1 MKIERIEIAG
11 FKSFADPVSLEFEG
25 GATAIVGPN
34 GCGKSNIADAV
45 FWVLGELGAA
55 TIRARGKDL
64 IFSGSGLRD
73 PLGIAEVRMH
83 LLGAPADLGGLAA
96 WAPRPGAMRASPA
109 DSAAADGNGAVGNA
123 VEDAVGNGPDLG
135 TDGNGTPGNG
145 AVPESP
151 DDGTAPGAD
160 GHHPTGGTEGGRA
173 VIVSRRVDRTGTSTY
188 RIDGRR
194 ARRRDVQRLFA
205 AAGLGP
211 GSYALIEQGRANEVL
226 TRRPEDLRILVEEA
240 AGLGAYRLN
249 RQESEAN
256 LRAAE
261 KALER
266 VRDRLAE
273 LDRSIRQ
280 ARRDARAARRARKTG
295 DRIALLRVAEQAARR
310 EALTARLREGR
321 APEIALEGERD
332 RRAASLEVFDRF
344 LSGLRAERDDNAE
357 ALREAT
363 RRLGD
368 AHGDEARAEAVLT
381 EGERS
386 ASGRAARRPRLAEE
400 ERELT
405 ARMETRKKE
414 GARFTERAETFPALL
429 ERLGGELETRAA
441 DRDRLREEEREGA
454 ADAAA
459 ARRDRERLET
469 SVASRQLARE
479 HHEGQRERLAAA
491 RQELAGSARE
501 LEAQAAAAAR
511 QVEEAEA
518 QEAEHLAEV
527 ECRRGES
534 REAESARAR
543 AVAEQKDARRV
554 ETEARQELEGVR
566 ARLGSVRALVLS
578 REQLGPTAA
587 RLLRLA
593 PERDLPL
600 LGAVGDGI
608 EVETGFETAAERLVG
623 VHRVRIARAA
633 DLFPVMESLGEGE
646 AAPCEVL
653 VSELV
658 DAVRKASAGSADA
671 VVEPESG
678 AGAESDSDPGE
689 SGGPAPDAFET
700 HVRAEDPVVRA
711 AIPAAEVAPDLRA
724 ALDRFRERPGLY
736 VTLAGETVSPP
747 GVVRFG
753 RGGPGEG
760 FLAARREA
768 AELEAEE
775 SRTDARRLA
784 AAAALEVAAERAAAA
799 ETEREERRE
808 ALAAAEA
815 ELGRRRLAAE
825 RARETGAEVARRRQQ
840 VAEETAAHAE
850 EEQRNEAAA
859 DRAVE
864 ELRRDGEQREA
875 AETRLAEAEARL
887 TGVRERLETAERAW
901 QEADRELARQTA
913 VADEVRRE
921 ESSREQQAEH
931 DSRRLAQVAEERA
944 ALLAEDEEWN
954 ERKTAALEGR
964 REAAARG
971 REWEERERR
980 LTEAGEALAA
990 RLREAEDALRVR
1002 RAELEAVEQRL
1013 TAARSEV
1020 GEATTLLRELETEF
1034 ERAAARPLAEAAAAL
1049 PAELTG
1055 RERDD
1060 LAAELREQEAV
1071 LARLGPVNEIAEA
1084 RLKELEAER
1093 DGPASQLRDVEQ
1105 GIEDGLKALERHD
1118 RDARRRFHEAFSA
1131 VDAGFDVA
1139 FRQLFG
1145 GGRAELR
1152 LTTPDPP
1159 KGAAADEAAEGAAET
1174 ADSDPAGGSDA
1185 SGGAA
1190 DPAGES
1196 AEDRPDF
1203 RPGVEMR
1210 AQPPGKKLQS
1220 LRLLSGGEKAMTAI
1234 AFLIALFRYRPAPFC
1249 LLDEVDAPLDDANI
1263 ARFSGLLAELKRDTQ
1278 LVVITHNRQTMESCE
1293 HLYGV
1298 TMEEPGVSRLVSV
1311 EIGDEQI
1318 EGWLGEPGG
1327 EPAAAHAASPPPA

>member
-11 FKSFADPVSLEFEG
+11 FKSFADPVTLEFEG

-96 WAPRPGAMRASPA
+96 WAPRPAAMGAPSSEARP
-109 DSAAADGNGAVGNA
+109 ADGNGAVGNA
-123 VEDAVGNGPDLG
+123 VEDAVGNGPE
-135 TDGNGTPGNG
+135 GNGTAGNG

-151 DDGTAPGAD
+151 ERGIAAGAD
-160 GHHPTGGTEGGRA
+160 GQDLTGGSGAGRA

-280 ARRDARAARRARKTG
+280 ARRDARAARRARKTT
-295 DRIALLRVAEQAARR
+295 DRIGLLRVAEQAARR
-310 EALTARLREGR
+310 EALTARLRQGR
-321 APEIALEGERD
+321 APEIALEAERD
-332 RRAASLEVFDRF
+332 RRAGSLEVFDRF
-344 LSGLRAERDDNAE
+344 LSDLRAERDENAE

-386 ASGRAARRPRLAEE
+386 ASGRAARRPRLAAE

-414 GARFTERAETFPALL
+414 GARLTERAETFPALL
-429 ERLGGELETRAA
+429 ERLGGELETRTD
-441 DRDRLREEEREGA
+441 DRGRLREEEREGA
-454 ADAAA
+454 AAAA
-459 ARRDRERLET
+459 TARRDRERLEA
-469 SVASRQLARE
+469 SVSARQLARD
-479 HHEGQRERLAAA
+479 HHEAQRERLSAAGK
-491 RQELAGSARE
+491 ELAASAGA
-501 LEAQAAAAAR
+501 LEEQAAAATG
-511 QVEEAEA
+511 QVAEAEA
-518 QEAEHLAEV
+518 REAEHLAEV
-527 ECRRGES
+527 ERRRGES
-534 REAESARAR
+534 REAEAARAR
-543 AVAEQKDARRV
+543 AAAEQKNARRV
-554 ETEARQELEGVR
+554 ETEARQELEAVR

-608 EVETGFETAAERLVG
+608 EVEAGFETAAERLVG
-623 VHRVRIARAA
+623 VHRVRIERAA

-658 DAVRKASAGSADA
+658 EAAREASAESVDA
-671 VVEPESG
+671 GVE
-678 AGAESDSDPGE
+678 AGAEPTDAAPNETGD
-689 SGGPAPDAFET
+689 PAPDAFET

-775 SRTDARRLA
+775 SRTEARRVA
-784 AAAALEVAAERAAAA
+784 ASAALEVAAERAAAA

-840 VAEETAAHAE
+840 VAGETAAHAE
-850 EEQRNEAAA
+850 EEQRNEADAA
-859 DRAVE
+859 RAVA
-864 ELRRDGEQREA
+864 ELQRDRQQREA
-875 AETRLAEAEARL
+875 AETRLAEAETRL
-887 TGVRERLETAERAW
+887 AGVRERLEAAERAW

-931 DSRRLAQVAEERA
+931 DSRRLAQIAEERA
-944 ALLAEDEEWN
+944 ALVAEDEEWN
-954 ERKTAALEGR
+954 ERKAAALEAR
-964 REAAARG
+964 RDAAARG
-971 REWEERERR
+971 REWQERERR
-980 LTEAGEALAA
+980 RTEAGEALAV

-1002 RAELEAVEQRL
+1002 RTELEGVEQRL
-1013 TAARSEV
+1013 VAARSEI

-1034 ERAAARPLAEAAAAL
+1034 ERAAGRALEDAAAAL

-1093 DGPASQLRDVEQ
+1093 DGPAAQLRDVEQ

-1118 RDARRRFHEAFSA
+1118 RDARRRFHEAFAA

-1159 KGAAADEAAEGAAET
+1159 KGAAADEPTEEAAET
-1174 ADSDPAGGSDA
+1174 ADRD
-1185 SGGAA
+1185 AA
-1190 DPAGES
+1190 DGNGAEPAGES
-1196 AEDRPDF
+1196 PEDRPDF

-1327 EPAAAHAASPPPA
+1327 EPAAARAPSPPPA

>member
-11 FKSFADPVSLEFEG
+11 FKSFADPVTLEFEG

-73 PLGIAEVRMH
+73 PLGVAEVRMH

-96 WAPRPGAMRASPA
+96 WAPRPSAMRAAPA
-109 DSAAADGNGAVGNA
+109 EPAPADGNGAVGSGLPGEA
-123 VEDAVGNGPDLG
+123 ADGNDLHGDGP
-135 TDGNGTPGNG
+135 DGNGTAGNGTTGNG
-145 AVPESP
+145 AVPDSPPDSP
-151 DDGTAPGAD
+151 DAGVLAGD
-160 GHHPTGGTEGGRA
+160 TGGGRA

-211 GSYALIEQGRANEVL
+211 GSYALIEQGRANDVL

-310 EALTARLREGR
+310 EALTARLRQGR
-321 APEIALEGERD
+321 APEIALEAERD

-344 LSGLRAERDDNAE
+344 LSGLRGERDGNAE
-357 ALREAT
+357 TLREAT

-386 ASGRAARRPRLAEE
+386 ASGRAARRPRLAAE

-405 ARMETRKKE
+405 ARMETRRKE
-414 GARFTERAETFPALL
+414 GARLTERAETFPALL
-429 ERLGGELETRAA
+429 ERLGGELETRTE
-441 DRDRLREEEREGA
+441 DRDRLRREEREGA
-454 ADAAA
+454 AEAAG
-459 ARRDRERLET
+459 ARRDRERLEA
-469 SVASRQLARE
+469 SVAARQLAQD
-479 HHEGQRERLAAA
+479 HHEAQRERLAAA

-501 LEAQAAAAAR
+501 LEAQAVAAAR

-518 QEAEHLAEV
+518 QEAEQRAEV
-527 ECRRGES
+527 ERRRGES
-534 REAESARAR
+534 REAEAARAR
-543 AVAEQKDARRV
+543 AVAEQRNARRL
-554 ETEARQELEGVR
+554 EAEARQELEGVR

-623 VHRVRIARAA
+623 VHRVRIERAA
-633 DLFPVMESLGEGE
+633 DLFPVMDSLGEGE

-658 DAVRKASAGSADA
+658 EAAREASAGSD
-671 VVEPESG
+671 
-678 AGAESDSDPGE
+678 GAE
-689 SGGPAPDAFET
+689 PAPDAFET

-775 SRTDARRLA
+775 SRAEARRLA
-784 AAAALEVAAERAAAA
+784 AAAALGVAAERAAAA

-815 ELGRRRLAAE
+815 ELGRRRLASE
-825 RARETGAEVARRRQQ
+825 RARETQADLARRREQ
-840 VAEETAAHAE
+840 VAGETAAHAE
-850 EEQRNEAAA
+850 EEERNEAAA
-859 DRAVE
+859 ARAVE
-864 ELRRDGEQREA
+864 ELRRDREQREA
-875 AETRLAEAEARL
+875 AETRLAEAETRL
-887 TGVRERLETAERAW
+887 TGVRERLEAAERAW

-931 DSRRLAQVAEERA
+931 DSRRLEQIAEERA
-944 ALLAEDEEWN
+944 ALVAEDEEWDT
-954 ERKTAALEGR
+954 RKAAAVAGR
-964 REAAARG
+964 RDAAARG

-980 LTEAGEALAA
+980 LTDAGEALAL
-990 RLREAEDALRVR
+990 RLRQSEDALRVR
-1002 RAELEAVEQRL
+1002 RGELEAVEQRL
-1013 TAARSEV
+1013 TAARSEI

-1034 ERAAARPLAEAAAAL
+1034 ERAAGRPLAEAAAGL
-1049 PAELTG
+1049 PPDLGG

-1060 LAAELREQEAV
+1060 LATELREQEAV

-1093 DGPASQLRDVEQ
+1093 DSPAAQLRDVEQ
-1105 GIEDGLKALERHD
+1105 GIEDGRQALERHD
-1118 RDARRRFHEAFSA
+1118 RDARRRFHEAFAA

-1145 GGRAELR
+1145 GGRAELC

-1159 KGAAADEAAEGAAET
+1159 KGTAAEDAGEGAAE
-1174 ADSDPAGGSDA
+1174 A
-1185 SGGAA
+1185 SGDEASGDNAAGNGADA
-1190 DPAGES
+1190 AGES
-1196 AEDRPDF
+1196 PEDRPDF

-1220 LRLLSGGEKAMTAI
+1220 LRLLSGGEKALTAI

-1263 ARFSGLLAELKRDTQ
+1263 ARFSGLLAELKQDTQ

-1318 EGWLGEPGG
+1318 EGWLGERGG
-1327 EPAAAHAASPPPA
+1327 EPAAAADRAASPPPA

>member
-11 FKSFADPVSLEFEG
+11 FKSFADPVTLEFEG

-96 WAPRPGAMRASPA
+96 WAPRPSAMRAAPTDPA
-109 DSAAADGNGAVGNA
+109 PADGNGAVGSGPHGDAADGNA
-123 VEDAVGNGPDLG
+123 PHADGP
-135 TDGNGTPGNG
+135 DGNGNGTAVTTGGNG
-145 AVPESP
+145 AVPDPP
-151 DDGTAPGAD
+151 DDGAPTGEPGA
-160 GHHPTGGTEGGRA
+160 GRA

-211 GSYALIEQGRANEVL
+211 GSYALIEQGRANDVL

-280 ARRDARAARRARKTG
+280 ARRDARAARRARKTA
-295 DRIALLRVAEQAARR
+295 DRIGLLRVAEQAARR
-310 EALTARLREGR
+310 ESLTARLRQGR
-321 APEIALEGERD
+321 APEIALEAERD

-344 LSGLRAERDDNAE
+344 LSGLRAERDENAE
-357 ALREAT
+357 TLREAT

-386 ASGRAARRPRLAEE
+386 ASGRAGRRPRLAAE

-414 GARFTERAETFPALL
+414 GARLTERAETFPALL
-429 ERLGGELETRAA
+429 ERLGGELETRTE
-441 DRDRLREEEREGA
+441 DRDRLRHEEREGA
-454 ADAAA
+454 AEAAT
-459 ARRDRERLET
+459 ARRDRERLEA
-469 SVASRQLARE
+469 SVSARQLAQD
-479 HHEGQRERLAAA
+479 HHRTQRERLAAA

-501 LEAQAAAAAR
+501 LEAQAVAAAR

-518 QEAEHLAEV
+518 QEAEQRAEV
-527 ECRRGES
+527 ERRRGES
-534 REAESARAR
+534 REAEAARAR
-543 AVAEQKDARRV
+543 AVAEQRNARRL
-554 ETEARQELEGVR
+554 EAEARQELEGVR

-608 EVETGFETAAERLVG
+608 EVESGFETAAERLVG
-623 VHRVRIARAA
+623 VHRVRIERAA

-658 DAVRKASAGSADA
+658 EAARGASAGSDA
-671 VVEPESG
+671 EAEP
-678 AGAESDSDPGE
+678 APDAPAPPD
-689 SGGPAPDAFET
+689 APDAFET

-724 ALDRFRERPGLY
+724 ALARFRERPGLY

-799 ETEREERRE
+799 ETAREERRE

-815 ELGRRRLAAE
+815 ELGRRRLASE
-825 RARETGAEVARRRQQ
+825 RARETQAELGRRRQQ
-840 VAEETAAHAE
+840 VEDETAAHAE

-859 DRAVE
+859 AGAVE
-864 ELRRDGEQREA
+864 ELRRDREQREA
-875 AETRLAEAEARL
+875 AETRLAEAETRL
-887 TGVRERLETAERAW
+887 TGVRERLEAAERAW
-901 QEADRELARQTA
+901 QEADRELARQAA

-931 DSRRLAQVAEERA
+931 DSRRLAQIAEERA
-944 ALLAEDEEWN
+944 ALVAEDEEWDT
-954 ERKTAALEGR
+954 RKAAALEGR
-964 REAAARG
+964 RDAAARG

-980 LTEAGEALAA
+980 LTGAGEALAV
-990 RLREAEDALRVR
+990 RLRQAEDALRVR
-1002 RAELEAVEQRL
+1002 RGELEAVEQRL
-1013 TAARSEV
+1013 TAARSEI
-1020 GEATTLLRELETEF
+1020 GEATTLLRELEAEF
-1034 ERAAARPLAEAAAAL
+1034 ERAAGRPLAEAAAAL
-1049 PAELTG
+1049 PPELTG

-1060 LAAELREQEAV
+1060 LAAELRDQEAV

-1084 RLKELEAER
+1084 RLQELEAER
-1093 DGPASQLRDVEQ
+1093 DGPAAQLRDVEQ

-1145 GGRAELR
+1145 GGRAELC

-1159 KGAAADEAAEGAAET
+1159 KGAAADDAVDDAPEGAA
-1174 ADSDPAGGSDA
+1174 DDA
-1185 SGGAA
+1185 AAAA
-1190 DPAGES
+1190 DGNGAEAAGES
-1196 AEDRPDF
+1196 PEDRPDF

-1318 EGWLGEPGG
+1318 EGWLGERGG
-1327 EPAAAHAASPPPA
+1327 EPAAERAASPPPA

>member
-11 FKSFADPVSLEFEG
+11 FKSFADPVTLEFEG

-96 WAPRPGAMRASPA
+96 WAPRPAAMRASPA

-151 DDGTAPGAD
+151 EDGVAAGAD
-160 GHHPTGGTEGGRA
+160 GHDPTGGTEGGRA

-295 DRIALLRVAEQAARR
+295 DRIGLLRVAEQAARR

-459 ARRDRERLET
+459 VRRDRERLET
-469 SVASRQLARE
+469 AVASRQLARE
-479 HHEGQRERLAAA
+479 HHEAQRERLAAA
-491 RQELAGSARE
+491 RQELTGSARE
-501 LEAQAAAAAR
+501 LEAQAVAAAR

-527 ECRRGES
+527 ERRRGES

-543 AVAEQKDARRV
+543 AVAEQKNARRV
-554 ETEARQELEGVR
+554 EAEARQELEGVR

-593 PERDLPL
+593 SERDLPL

-658 DAVRKASAGSADA
+658 DAVREASAGRSEAGAEADSDP
-671 VVEPESG
+671 EESG
-678 AGAESDSDPGE
+678 A
-689 SGGPAPDAFET
+689 PAPDAFET

-775 SRTDARRLA
+775 SRTEARRLA

-799 ETEREERRE
+799 ETGREERRE

-859 DRAVE
+859 DRAVT

-887 TGVRERLETAERAW
+887 AGVRERLEAAERAW

-954 ERKTAALEGR
+954 ARKTAALESR

-1013 TAARSEV
+1013 TAARSEI

-1060 LAAELREQEAV
+1060 LAGELREQEAV

-1159 KGAAADEAAEGAAET
+1159 KGAAADEAAEGAMET
-1174 ADSDPAGGSDA
+1174 ADGDAAGEEAGG
-1185 SGGAA
+1185 GA

-1196 AEDRPDF
+1196 PEDRPDF

>member
-96 WAPRPGAMRASPA
+96 WAPRPSAMRAAPA
-109 DSAAADGNGAVGNA
+109 DPAPAAGNGAVG
-123 VEDAVGNGPDLG
+123 DALHGQIPDGP
-135 TDGNGTPGNG
+135 DGNGTGGNG

-151 DDGTAPGAD
+151 EDGAPTGEPGA
-160 GHHPTGGTEGGRA
+160 GRA

-211 GSYALIEQGRANEVL
+211 GSYALIEQGRANDVL

-266 VRDRLAE
+266 VRDRLTE

-280 ARRDARAARRARKTG
+280 ARRDARAARRARKTT
-295 DRIALLRVAEQAARR
+295 DRIGLLRVAEQAARR
-310 EALTARLREGR
+310 EALTARLRQGR
-321 APEIALEGERD
+321 APEIALEAERD

-344 LSGLRAERDDNAE
+344 LSGLRAERDENAE
-357 ALREAT
+357 TLREAT

-386 ASGRAARRPRLAEE
+386 ASGRAARRPRLAAE

-414 GARFTERAETFPALL
+414 GARLTERAETFPALL
-429 ERLGGELETRAA
+429 ERLGGELETRTE
-441 DRDRLREEEREGA
+441 DRDRLRHEEREGA
-454 ADAAA
+454 AEAAT
-459 ARRDRERLET
+459 ARRDRERLEA
-469 SVASRQLARE
+469 SVSARQLAQD
-479 HHEGQRERLAAA
+479 HHQAQRERLAAA
-491 RQELAGSARE
+491 RRELAGSARE
-501 LEAQAAAAAR
+501 LEAQAVAAAR

-518 QEAEHLAEV
+518 QEAEQRAEV
-527 ECRRGES
+527 ERRRGES
-534 REAESARAR
+534 REAEAARAR
-543 AVAEQKDARRV
+543 AVAEQRNARRL
-554 ETEARQELEGVR
+554 EAEARQELEGVR

-623 VHRVRIARAA
+623 VHRVRIERAA
-633 DLFPVMESLGEGE
+633 DLFPVMDSLGEGE

-658 DAVRKASAGSADA
+658 EAVRGASAGRDA
-671 VVEPESG
+671 EAEP
-678 AGAESDSDPGE
+678 APD
-689 SGGPAPDAFET
+689 GPAPPDAPDAFET

-724 ALDRFRERPGLY
+724 ALARFRERPGLY

-768 AELEAEE
+768 SELEAEE

-799 ETEREERRE
+799 ETAREERRE

-815 ELGRRRLAAE
+815 ELGRRRLASE
-825 RARETGAEVARRRQQ
+825 RARETQTELGRRRQQ
-840 VAEETAAHAE
+840 VEDETAAHAE
-850 EEQRNEAAA
+850 EEERNEAAA
-859 DRAVE
+859 AGAVE
-864 ELRRDGEQREA
+864 ELRRDRKQREA
-875 AETRLAEAEARL
+875 AETRLGEAETRL
-887 TGVRERLETAERAW
+887 TGVRERLEAAERAW
-901 QEADRELARQTA
+901 QEADRELARRTA

-931 DSRRLAQVAEERA
+931 DSRRLAQIAEERA
-944 ALLAEDEEWN
+944 ALVAEDEEWDT
-954 ERKTAALEGR
+954 RKAAALEGR
-964 REAAARG
+964 RDAAARG

-980 LTEAGEALAA
+980 LTGAGEALAG
-990 RLREAEDALRVR
+990 RLRQAEDALRVR
-1002 RAELEAVEQRL
+1002 RSELEAVEQRL
-1013 TAARSEV
+1013 TAARSEI

-1049 PAELTG
+1049 PPELTG

-1060 LAAELREQEAV
+1060 LAAELRDQEAV

-1084 RLKELEAER
+1084 RLQELEAER
-1093 DGPASQLRDVEQ
+1093 DGPAAQLRDVEQ

-1145 GGRAELR
+1145 GGRAELC

-1159 KGAAADEAAEGAAET
+1159 KGAAAEDAGDDAPEG
-1174 ADSDPAGGSDA
+1174 
-1185 SGGAA
+1185 
-1190 DPAGES
+1190 AGES
-1196 AEDRPDF
+1196 PEDRPDF

-1318 EGWLGEPGG
+1318 EGWLGERGG
-1327 EPAAAHAASPPPA
+1327 EPAAERAASPPPA

>member
-11 FKSFADPVSLEFEG
+11 FKSFADPVTLEFEG

-96 WAPRPGAMRASPA
+96 WAPRPSAMRAAPA
-109 DSAAADGNGAVGNA
+109 EPAPADGNGAVGSGLHGEA
-123 VEDAVGNGPDLG
+123 ADGNDLHADGP
-135 TDGNGTPGNG
+135 DGNGTAGNGTEGNG
-145 AVPESP
+145 AVPHSPPDSP
-151 DDGTAPGAD
+151 DHGALAGD
-160 GHHPTGGTEGGRA
+160 TGGGRA

-211 GSYALIEQGRANEVL
+211 GSYALIEQGRANEVIS
-226 TRRPEDLRILVEEA
+226 RRPEELRILVEEA

-261 KALER
+261 KALDR

-280 ARRDARAARRARKTG
+280 ARRDARAARRARKTAE
-295 DRIALLRVAEQAARR
+295 RIALLRVAEQAARR
-310 EALTARLREGR
+310 EALTARLRQGR
-321 APEIALEGERD
+321 APEIALEAERD

-344 LSGLRAERDDNAE
+344 LSGLRGERDGNAE
-357 ALREAT
+357 TLREAT

-386 ASGRAARRPRLAEE
+386 ASGRAARRPRLAAE

-405 ARMETRKKE
+405 ARMETRRKE
-414 GARFTERAETFPALL
+414 GARLTERAETFPALL
-429 ERLGGELETRAA
+429 ERLGGELETRTE
-441 DRDRLREEEREGA
+441 DRDRLRHEEREGA
-454 ADAAA
+454 AEAAA
-459 ARRDRERLET
+459 ARRDRERLEA
-469 SVASRQLARE
+469 SVSARQLAQD
-479 HHEGQRERLAAA
+479 HHEAQRERLAAA

-501 LEAQAAAAAR
+501 LEAQAVAAAR
-511 QVEEAEA
+511 QVEAAEAE
-518 QEAEHLAEV
+518 EAEQQAEG
-527 ECRRGES
+527 ERRRGES
-534 REAESARAR
+534 READAARAR
-543 AVAEQKDARRV
+543 AVAEQRNARRL

-566 ARLGSVRALVLS
+566 ARLASVRALVLS

-623 VHRVRIARAA
+623 VHRVRIERAA

-658 DAVRKASAGSADA
+658 EAVREASAGSD
-671 VVEPESG
+671 E
-678 AGAESDSDPGE
+678 AE
-689 SGGPAPDAFET
+689 PAPDAFET

-775 SRTDARRLA
+775 SRTEARRLA
-784 AAAALEVAAERAAAA
+784 ADAALGVAAERAAAA

-815 ELGRRRLAAE
+815 ELGRRRLASE
-825 RARETGAEVARRRQQ
+825 RARETQADLARRREQ
-840 VAEETAAHAE
+840 VAGETAAHAE
-850 EEQRNEAAA
+850 EEERNEAEAA
-859 DRAVE
+859 RAVE
-864 ELRRDGEQREA
+864 ELRRDREQREA
-875 AETRLAEAEARL
+875 AETRLAEAETRL
-887 TGVRERLETAERAW
+887 TGVRERLEAAERAW

-931 DSRRLAQVAEERA
+931 DSRRLAQIAEERA
-944 ALLAEDEEWN
+944 ALVAEDEEWDT
-954 ERKTAALEGR
+954 RKAAAVAGR
-964 REAAARG
+964 RDAAARG
-971 REWEERERR
+971 REWQERERR
-980 LTEAGEALAA
+980 LTAAGEALAL
-990 RLREAEDALRVR
+990 RLRQAEDALRVR
-1002 RAELEAVEQRL
+1002 RSELEAVEQRL
-1013 TAARSEV
+1013 TAARSEI

-1034 ERAAARPLAEAAAAL
+1034 ERAAGRPLAEAAAGL
-1049 PAELTG
+1049 PPDLGG

-1060 LAAELREQEAV
+1060 LATELREQEAV

-1093 DGPASQLRDVEQ
+1093 DGPAAQLRDVEQ
-1105 GIEDGLKALERHD
+1105 GIEDGLQALERHD
-1118 RDARRRFHEAFSA
+1118 RDARRRFHEAFAA

-1145 GGRAELR
+1145 GGRAELC

-1159 KGAAADEAAEGAAET
+1159 KGAAADDPTDGAPDDTAAGNGNGNGA
-1174 ADSDPAGGSDA
+1174 DA
-1185 SGGAA
+1185 
-1190 DPAGES
+1190 AGE
-1196 AEDRPDF
+1196 APEDRPDF

-1220 LRLLSGGEKAMTAI
+1220 LRLLSGGEKALTAI

-1263 ARFSGLLAELKRDTQ
+1263 ARFSGLLAELKQDTQ

-1318 EGWLGEPGG
+1318 EGWLGERGA
-1327 EPAAAHAASPPPA
+1327 EPAADRAASPPPA

>member
-11 FKSFADPVSLEFEG
+11 FKSFADPVTLEFEG

-96 WAPRPGAMRASPA
+96 WAPRPSAMRAAPA
-109 DSAAADGNGAVGNA
+109 EPAPADGNGAVGGGLHGEA
-123 VEDAVGNGPDLG
+123 ADGNDLHADGP
-135 TDGNGTPGNG
+135 DGNGTAGNGTDGNG

-151 DDGTAPGAD
+151 PDSPDHGALAGD
-160 GHHPTGGTEGGRA
+160 SGGGRA

-211 GSYALIEQGRANEVL
+211 GSYALIEQGRANEVIS
-226 TRRPEDLRILVEEA
+226 RRPEELRILVEEA

-295 DRIALLRVAEQAARR
+295 ERIALLRVAEQAARR
-310 EALTARLREGR
+310 EALTARLRQGR
-321 APEIALEGERD
+321 APEIALEAERD

-344 LSGLRAERDDNAE
+344 LSGLRGERDGNAE
-357 ALREAT
+357 TLREAT

-386 ASGRAARRPRLAEE
+386 ASGRAARRPRLAAE

-405 ARMETRKKE
+405 ARMETRRKE
-414 GARFTERAETFPALL
+414 GARLTERAETFPALL
-429 ERLGGELETRAA
+429 ERLGGELETRTE
-441 DRDRLREEEREGA
+441 DRDRLRREEREGA
-454 ADAAA
+454 AEAAT
-459 ARRDRERLET
+459 ARRDRERLEA
-469 SVASRQLARE
+469 SVSARQLAQD
-479 HHEGQRERLAAA
+479 HHEAQRERLSAA
-491 RQELAGSARE
+491 RKELAGSARE
-501 LEAQAAAAAR
+501 LEAQAVAAAR
-511 QVEEAEA
+511 QVEAAEAE
-518 QEAEHLAEV
+518 EAEQQAEG
-527 ECRRGES
+527 ERRRGES
-534 REAESARAR
+534 READAARAR
-543 AVAEQKDARRV
+543 AVAEQRNARRL

-566 ARLGSVRALVLS
+566 ARLASVRALVLS

-623 VHRVRIARAA
+623 VHRVRIERAA

-658 DAVRKASAGSADA
+658 EAVREASAGSD
-671 VVEPESG
+671 E
-678 AGAESDSDPGE
+678 AE
-689 SGGPAPDAFET
+689 PAPDAFET

-775 SRTDARRLA
+775 SRTEARRLA
-784 AAAALEVAAERAAAA
+784 AAAALGVAAERAAAA

-815 ELGRRRLAAE
+815 ELGRRRLASE
-825 RARETGAEVARRRQQ
+825 RARETQADLARRREQ
-840 VAEETAAHAE
+840 VAGETAAHAE
-850 EEQRNEAAA
+850 EEERNEAEAA
-859 DRAVE
+859 RAVE
-864 ELRRDGEQREA
+864 ELRRDREQREA
-875 AETRLAEAEARL
+875 AETRLAEAETRL
-887 TGVRERLETAERAW
+887 TGVRERLEAAERAW

-931 DSRRLAQVAEERA
+931 DSRRLAQIAEERA
-944 ALLAEDEEWN
+944 ALVAEDEEWDT
-954 ERKTAALEGR
+954 RKAAAVAGR
-964 REAAARG
+964 RDAAARG
-971 REWEERERR
+971 REWEQRERR
-980 LTEAGEALAA
+980 LTAAGEALAL
-990 RLREAEDALRVR
+990 RLRQAEDALRVR
-1002 RAELEAVEQRL
+1002 RTELEAVEQRL
-1013 TAARSEV
+1013 TAARSEI

-1034 ERAAARPLAEAAAAL
+1034 ERAAGRPLAEAAAGL
-1049 PAELTG
+1049 PPDLGG

-1060 LAAELREQEAV
+1060 LATELREQEAV

-1093 DGPASQLRDVEQ
+1093 DGPAAQLRDVEQ

-1118 RDARRRFHEAFSA
+1118 RDARRRFHEAFAA

-1145 GGRAELR
+1145 GGRAELC

-1159 KGAAADEAAEGAAET
+1159 KGAAAEDPTDGAPDDTAAGN
-1174 ADSDPAGGSDA
+1174 GNGN
-1185 SGGAA
+1185 GA
-1190 DPAGES
+1190 DPAGE
-1196 AEDRPDF
+1196 APEDRPDF

-1220 LRLLSGGEKAMTAI
+1220 LRLLSGGEKALTAI

-1263 ARFSGLLAELKRDTQ
+1263 ARFSGLLAELKQDTQ

-1318 EGWLGEPGG
+1318 EGWLGERGA
-1327 EPAAAHAASPPPA
+1327 EPAADRAASPPPA

>member
-11 FKSFADPVSLEFEG
+11 FKSFADPVTLEFEG

-96 WAPRPGAMRASPA
+96 WAPRPSAMRAAPA
-109 DSAAADGNGAVGNA
+109 EPAPADGNGAVGSGLHGEA
-123 VEDAVGNGPDLG
+123 ADGNDLHADGP
-135 TDGNGTPGNG
+135 DGNGTAGNGTDGNG
-145 AVPESP
+145 AVPESA
-151 DDGTAPGAD
+151 DHGALGGD
-160 GHHPTGGTEGGRA
+160 TGGGRA

-211 GSYALIEQGRANEVL
+211 GSYALIEQGRANEVIS
-226 TRRPEDLRILVEEA
+226 RRPEELRILVEEA

-261 KALER
+261 KALDR

-295 DRIALLRVAEQAARR
+295 ERIALLRVAEQAARR
-310 EALTARLREGR
+310 ESLTARLRQGR
-321 APEIALEGERD
+321 APEIALEAERD

-344 LSGLRAERDDNAE
+344 LSGLRGERDENAE
-357 ALREAT
+357 TLREAT

-386 ASGRAARRPRLAEE
+386 ASGRAARRPRLAAE

-405 ARMETRKKE
+405 ARMETRRKE
-414 GARFTERAETFPALL
+414 GARLTERAETFPALL
-429 ERLGGELETRAA
+429 ERLGGELETRTE
-441 DRDRLREEEREGA
+441 DRDRLRTEEREGA
-454 ADAAA
+454 AEAAT
-459 ARRDRERLET
+459 ARRDRERLEA
-469 SVASRQLARE
+469 SVSARQLAQN
-479 HHEGQRERLAAA
+479 HHEAQRERLSAA

-501 LEAQAAAAAR
+501 LEAQAVAAAR
-511 QVEEAEA
+511 QVEAAEAE
-518 QEAEHLAEV
+518 EAEQQAEG
-527 ECRRGES
+527 ERRRGES
-534 REAESARAR
+534 READAARAR
-543 AVAEQKDARRV
+543 AVAEQRNARRL

-566 ARLGSVRALVLS
+566 ARLASVRALVLS

-623 VHRVRIARAA
+623 VHRVRIERAA

-658 DAVRKASAGSADA
+658 EAARGASAGSD
-671 VVEPESG
+671 E
-678 AGAESDSDPGE
+678 AE
-689 SGGPAPDAFET
+689 PAPDAFET

-775 SRTDARRLA
+775 SRTEVRRLA
-784 AAAALEVAAERAAAA
+784 AAAALGVAAERAAAA

-808 ALAAAEA
+808 ALAVAEA
-815 ELGRRRLAAE
+815 ELGRRRLASE
-825 RARETGAEVARRRQQ
+825 RAREAQADLARRREQ
-840 VAEETAAHAE
+840 VAGETAAHAE
-850 EEQRNEAAA
+850 EEERNEAEAA
-859 DRAVE
+859 RAVE
-864 ELRRDGEQREA
+864 ELRRDREQREA
-875 AETRLAEAEARL
+875 AETRLAEAETRL
-887 TGVRERLETAERAW
+887 TGVRERLEAAERAW

-931 DSRRLAQVAEERA
+931 DSRRLAQIAEERA
-944 ALLAEDEEWN
+944 ALVAEDEEWGT
-954 ERKTAALEGR
+954 RKAAAVAGR
-964 REAAARG
+964 RDAAARG

-980 LTEAGEALAA
+980 LTAAGEALAL
-990 RLREAEDALRVR
+990 RLRQAEDALRVR
-1002 RAELEAVEQRL
+1002 RTELEAVEQRL
-1013 TAARSEV
+1013 TAARSEI

-1034 ERAAARPLAEAAAAL
+1034 ERAAGRPLAEAAAGL
-1049 PAELTG
+1049 PPDLGG

-1060 LAAELREQEAV
+1060 LATELREQEAV

-1093 DGPASQLRDVEQ
+1093 DGPAAQLRDVEQ

-1118 RDARRRFHEAFSA
+1118 RDARRRFHEAFAA

-1145 GGRAELR
+1145 GGRAELC

-1159 KGAAADEAAEGAAET
+1159 KGAAADDPTEGAPDDT
-1174 ADSDPAGGSDA
+1174 AAGNGNGNGADA
-1185 SGGAA
+1185 
-1190 DPAGES
+1190 AGE
-1196 AEDRPDF
+1196 APEDRPDF

-1220 LRLLSGGEKAMTAI
+1220 LRLLSGGEKALTAI

-1263 ARFSGLLAELKRDTQ
+1263 ARFSGLLAELKQDTQ

-1318 EGWLGEPGG
+1318 EGWLGERGA
-1327 EPAAAHAASPPPA
+1327 EPAAERAASPPPA